1 MSTQSYT
8 QQKII
13 ALYDLHQA
21 YLYKIHPLIYIFTQS
36 FSHNVIAPEIT
47 PQYEY
52 SCLPL
57 FPATFTPRNT
67 VTIIVWILAECAH
80 VTICHNFQK

>member
-13 ALYDLHQA
+13 ALY
-21 YLYKIHPLIYIFTQS
+21 YLFKIHPLIYIFTQS
-36 FSHNVIAPEIT
+36 FSHNVIAFDEIA

-57 FPATFTPRNT
+57 FPATFTR
-67 VTIIVWILAECAH
+67 
-80 VTICHNFQK
+80 